1 MRIYEFVRE
10 HIVPFNSVIAMSL
23 TVAAVLDFL
32 APKAP
37 YLAWV
42 SYALATLVLVAM
54 ALEVRYQH
62 ARAVMGNPGYAHLL
76 NRLRRPPGPLWKSPA
91 WQVAG
96 VIVAVALVLGQA
108 SKARADNGGLIASA
122 APNLRNVQV
131 LLLGLK
137 EDTQRIQAT
146 LERVD
151 TKVDSVHASIQES
164 SQKISALDANVGLLK
179 KEVSDDPRKELI
191 ARGYTIDA
199 DGLISA
205 IRQKD
210 GAAIESFNASGYS
223 YRTPVYFENYRVRD
237 QYESLMQE
245 LFDDVAFSIKIDPK
259 TLSVPKDDW
268 RFCAASMD
276 FVKTWAYR
284 VVNDEK
290 NNDADT
296 NEALKN
302 MLALMD
308 HYCGKDRLLSIIAE
322 QRKDANERE
331 KSLKEL
337 ESYTGKVLGKGTF
350 TTEAKAS
357 DWMLKKIQ

>member
-1 MRIYEFVRE
+1 
-10 HIVPFNSVIAMSL
+10 
-23 TVAAVLDFL
+23 
-32 APKAP
+32 
-37 YLAWV
+37 
-42 SYALATLVLVAM
+42 
-54 ALEVRYQH
+54 
-62 ARAVMGNPGYAHLL
+62 
-76 NRLRRPPGPLWKSPA
+76 
-91 WQVAG
+91 
-96 VIVAVALVLGQA
+96 
-108 SKARADNGGLIASA
+108 
-122 APNLRNVQV
+122 LRNVQV